1 MAALLVLALVVAVIV
16 AMERT
21 DRRVRAEHR
30 LPQISDRDA
39 DRARADLLAQSP
51 ASASPA
57 HSANDRTSR
66 PGRQAH
72 LRIAAFR

>member
-30 LPQISDRDA
+30 LPEMSDRDA

-51 ASASPA
+51 APAS
-57 HSANDRTSR
+57 SANDRTGR

-72 LRIAAFR
+72 RRIAAFR